1 MEILSRSPLLVADGA
16 HNVYSVE
23 SLLGSLPKYLEYDR
37 LILVV
42 GFSRDKNVEG
52 MAQALGEKA
61 DFIYATASRHP
72 RSLSPV
78 DVSGLFVNPKQTI
91 SVVSTPADALNSALN
106 TAREGD
112 LILATGSL
120 FLSAEVREAALG
132 IEPEIYTELPTS
144 I

>member
-1 MEILSRSPLLVADGA
+1 
-16 HNVYSVE
+16 
-23 SLLGSLPKYLEYDR
+23 
-37 LILVV
+37 
-42 GFSRDKNVEG
+42 

-61 DFIYATASRHP
+61 DFIYSTASRHP

-91 SVVSTPADALNSALN
+91 SVLSTPADALNSALN